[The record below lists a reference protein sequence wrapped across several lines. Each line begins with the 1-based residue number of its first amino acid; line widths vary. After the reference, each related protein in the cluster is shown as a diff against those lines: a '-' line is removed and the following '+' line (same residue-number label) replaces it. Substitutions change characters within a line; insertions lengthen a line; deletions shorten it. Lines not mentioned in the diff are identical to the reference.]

1 MQSKDLRIGNLV
13 KHLDCNLKVLK
24 IGFTKIWTKDGLKS
38 YDDIEPVDL
47 TEEILL
53 INCRFKK
60 SPHDIRFK
68 TLNSVRLKTT
78 EKGFK
83 FNYGESIRYIKYVHE
98 LQNLYFAL
106 TGEELEL
113 KHESKP

>member
-1 MQSKDLRIGNLV
+1 MQSKELRIGNLV
-13 KHLDCNLKVLK
+13 KHLDYNLKVLK
-24 IGFTKIWTKDGLKS
+24 IGFTKIWTEDGLKP
-38 YDDIEPVDL
+38 YDEIQPVEL

-68 TLNSVRLKTT
+68 TLNSIRLKTT

-83 FNYGESIRYIKYVHE
+83 FNYGESIIYIKYVHQ

-106 TGEELEL
+106 TGEELII
-113 KHESKP
+113 KN